1 LSIASARGGGGDQ
14 RRAFR
19 ALRGSASC
27 RTAAHACMTTQRTDA
42 RDKLTASANGRRSAS
57 EQRRG
62 AADVPQA
69 HKPEFG

>member
-1 LSIASARGGGGDQ
+1 
-14 RRAFR
+14 
-19 ALRGSASC
+19 
-27 RTAAHACMTTQRTDA
+27 MTTQRTDA